1 MKQIIATNFFHLIF
15 IGLLTAKIM
24 NCNISWLAVFQ
35 PLIIEISLV
44 LGYAACEYNNKNK
57 QN

>member
-1 MKQIIATNFFHLIF
+1 MKQIIATNFFHLLF
-15 IGLLTAKIM
+15 IALLTAKILD
-24 NCNISWLAVFQ
+24 CELSWLAVFQ

-44 LGYAACEYNNKNK
+44 LGYAACEYNKNK